1 MFVFLMIIPIILIMI
16 FMLYKVLNY
25 NKNYSKEKLS
35 PFECG
40 FDPFSLSRIPFS
52 LKFFFIG
59 IVFLVFDIEIVII
72 LPFPFLLIIKNFSLI
87 LSFIIINLIIL
98 FGLLLEWKKGMI
110 DWMK

>member
-1 MFVFLMIIPIILIMI
+1 MFLFLMIIPMILIAI
-16 FMLYKVLNY
+16 FLFFKILNY
-25 NKNYSKEKLS
+25 NNNYSKEKLS

-72 LPFPFLLIIKNFSLI
+72 LPFPFLLINKNFSLI
-87 LSFIIINLIIL
+87 LSFIFINLIIL

-110 DWMK
+110 DWLK